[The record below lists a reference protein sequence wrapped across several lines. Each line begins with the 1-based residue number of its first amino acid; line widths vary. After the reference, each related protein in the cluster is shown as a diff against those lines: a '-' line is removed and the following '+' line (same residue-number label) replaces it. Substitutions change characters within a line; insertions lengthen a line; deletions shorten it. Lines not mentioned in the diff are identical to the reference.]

1 MARRAL
7 VTGIGGQDGS
17 YLAELLLG
25 QGYEV
30 VGTVLGNPEDYESL
44 APFEDQLRFAPIDL
58 EDARRR
64 SAGARAT
71 SSRTRSTTS
80 PRPPSSRPRG
90 TTRSGP
96 PPAAVGAIS
105 ALLDGDPPRAAG
117 RALRQRRLGRD
128 LRSAGGGAANRGDAG
143 RAADAVRRR
152 QGVRALP
159 HRASFRRQYG
169 LHASSAILFNHES
182 PRRSTQ
188 FLTRKVTRGAAAI
201 SLGLADELRLGDL
214 SARRDW
220 GFAGDYVR
228 ALWLMAS
235 QDEPDDY
242 VIATGESHTVEEFVA
257 AAFDEV
263 GVDWRE
269 RVRFDE
275 SFARGAADSPELVG
289 DPSKARDRLG
299 WEAEVGFRRPRPPD
313 GAGGPRAAEG
323 SGGEPA
329 VDPVVCAGAGVP
341 GERRRPLETPLDE
354 AIRVVEDGQHRLDHL
369 VHRQRVEVARRVPA
383 DLREGSRSRACDG
396 TAGRHRLERRL
407 AEPLVEARED
417 ERRGAPVERGE
428 LLARHPAPDLHPSP
442 AVTAARGRCP

>member
-1 MARRAL
+1 VPLVARRAL
-7 VTGIGGQDGS
+7 VTGVGGQDGS

-44 APFEDQLRFAPIDL
+44 AQFKKQLRFATVDL
-58 EDARRR
+58 EDAQSVRRVLR
-64 SAGARAT
+64 EIEPDEVYHLASASFVPASWDDPVGT
-71 SSRTRSTTS
+71 ST
-80 PRPPSSRPRG
+80 
-90 TTRSGP
+90 
-96 PPAAVGAIS
+96 AAVAAVSG
-105 ALLDGDPPRAAG
+105 LLDGLRRERPDVRFVNAA
-117 RALRQRRLGRD
+117 
-128 LRSAGGGAANRGDAG
+128 SAEIFGTPAEAPQTEQTPVAPLTPYGACKAFGHFLTG
-143 RAADAVRRR
+143 
-152 QGVRALP
+152 
-159 HRASFRRQYG
+159 SFRRQYG

-201 SLGLADELRLGDL
+201 SLGLAEELRLGDL

-235 QDEPDDY
+235 QDKPDDY

-289 DPSKARDRLG
+289 DPSKARERLG
-299 WEAEVGFRRPRPPD
+299 WEAKTGFD
-313 GAGGPRAAEG
+313 
-323 SGGEPA
+323 
-329 VDPVVCAGAGVP
+329 D
-341 GERRRPLETPLDE
+341 
-354 AIRVVEDGQHRLDHL
+354 L
-369 VHRQRVEVARRVPA
+369 VQVMVRS
-383 DLREGSRSRACDG
+383 DL
-396 TAGRHRLERRL
+396 
-407 AEPLVEARED
+407 
-417 ERRGAPVERGE
+417 E
-428 LLARHPAPDLHPSP
+428 LLKDQAASP
-442 AVTAARGRCP
+442 R